1 MRLLL
6 VEDEPLMSQA
16 LAKGL
21 RRESIAVD
29 IAKDGEEALYRIE
42 INEYDVVVLD
52 RDLPKVHGDEV
63 CHTLVHQHPNVR
75 VLLLTA
81 ADAVS
86 ARVAGLNLGAD
97 DYLTKP
103 FAFAELLA
111 RVRALHRR
119 SYRATTPVMHRA
131 GISLDTTR
139 RWVERNGEHVELTRK
154 EFGVLQEL
162 LCAAGAVVTAEQLLE
177 KEWDENVDPFTNVLR
192 VTVMTLRRKLGDP
205 VAIVTI
211 PGVGYQL

>member
-97 DYLTKP
+97 DYLTC
-103 FAFAELLA
+103 A
-111 RVRALHRR
+111 RCIVGR
-119 SYRATTPVMHRA
+119 
-131 GISLDTTR
+131 
-139 RWVERNGEHVELTRK
+139 
-154 EFGVLQEL
+154 
-162 LCAAGAVVTAEQLLE
+162 TAPQH
-177 KEWDENVDPFTNVLR
+177 
-192 VTVMTLRRKLGDP
+192 
-205 VAIVTI
+205 
-211 PGVGYQL
+211 Q